1 MLESLR
7 CVIECLHP
15 FGKTVARRSSILLA
29 STRFHFPS
37 TRSGRAHD
45 LLLPAASSTR
55 VLRGLLLLVPLL
67 RARGRRFSQ
76 SSPDSDAGGRKTVQF
91 ARPAAAHSTPASADH
106 GGTRW
111 SCPRCRL
118 T

>member
-15 FGKTVARRSSILLA
+15 FGKTVARRSPILLA

-37 TRSGRAHD
+37 TRSGRTHD
-45 LLLPAASSTR
+45 FLLPAASSAR
-55 VLRGLLLLVPLL
+55 VLRGLLLFVSLL
-67 RARGRRFSQ
+67 RARGRRFSE
-76 SSPDSDAGGRKTVQF
+76 SIRASDAGGRKTIQR

-106 GGTRW
+106 GRTRW
-111 SCPRCRL
+111 SCPRCQL
-118 T
+118 I